1 MDTTLGRFGRLG
13 LWTADHRR
21 AVVLLWLVI
30 TAGLGGLAPFAE
42 RALSGAGWVAV
53 GSPSERETKLVDRY
67 FPGQGSYSLLAVV
80 HADAGLRSRA
90 GRETIARVRDV
101 LEASS
106 SVRGVLP
113 LRAAAGGRTGL
124 VEGLPA
130 RSPTKMV
137 HAAEGLEKQLASTAA
152 PGTSVHL
159 TGAAAMWADFNTNNK
174 KAMMRSEIL
183 SWPLTMILLVIAFGT
198 LVAAGL
204 PLLLTIVGLASAA
217 GVLFLGAQFTDVS
230 IWAMNFAMMFAI
242 ALGIDYALFVVV
254 RFREALAG
262 GADSRTATGVAMET
276 AGKAVFTSGL
286 AVLAALT
293 AVALVPSPTFRT
305 VPLGIALSVCFV
317 MAASL
322 TLLPAVLSKLGP
334 RVNRLPIPRLGGGSL
349 RSRSAGY
356 ARWGERVWRHPFVY
370 GAVAALILIVLAAPA
385 LALRTGLPSIMVVP
399 KDASSR
405 QGYELVR
412 RDFGPGYLARL
423 QIVAPRSE
431 LTGVEAALRSDPGI
445 AAVGSP
451 QSANGFA
458 LVTAIPTA
466 APSTPALARTIDRV
480 RAKLPGGALLG
491 GAAAE
496 NHDLEGALKSRTP
509 LVYGVVLVVGFLL
522 LLGLL
527 RAPLISAAA
536 IVTNVLATGAALGV
550 GKLVFQDGHLESLLG
565 FESQGFVDAWAPV
578 FFFAMV
584 FALAMDYT
592 VFLLATVKEH
602 FAKSGDARQA
612 AIAGL
617 AHTGRLINAAGGV
630 MVVVFLTFAL
640 SGPIPPK
647 EMGVVLAVAVLL
659 DATLIRL
666 ILLPVALRLLGAR
679 AWWIPGWLDRILP
692 EVNLGHGGAPKTPVL
707 DPPPIAPRPAV
718 KVTSGRASRAGR
730 AAPTSATGH

>member
-1 MDTTLGRFGRLG
+1 MHTTLGTFGRLG

-21 AVVLLWLVI
+21 VVALTWVVASL
-30 TAGLGGLAPFAE
+30 GLGAMAPFADH
-42 RALSGAGWVAV
+42 ALSGAGWVAV
-53 GSPSERETKLVDRY
+53 GSQSDREGKLVDRY
-67 FPGQGSYSLLAVV
+67 FPGQGSYALVAAVR
-80 HADAGLRSRA
+80 AEAGLRSRA
-90 GRETIARVRDV
+90 GRETVARVREV
-101 LEASS
+101 LEESS
-106 SVRGVLP
+106 AVRRVLP
-113 LRAAAGGRTGL
+113 LRVAPGGRTGI

-137 HAAEGLEKQLASTAA
+137 QAAEGLENRLASAA
-152 PGTSVHL
+152 GPGVAVRL
-159 TGAAAMWADFNTNNK
+159 TGPAAMWADFNSNNK

-183 SWPLTMILLVIAFGT
+183 SWPLTMVLLVIAFGT

-204 PLLLTIVGLASAA
+204 PLLLTMVGLASAA
-217 GVLFLGAQFTDVS
+217 GALFLGAQFMDVS

-254 RFREALAG
+254 RFREALAS
-262 GADSRTATGVAMET
+262 GADSREATGLAMET

-286 AVLAALT
+286 AVFAALT

-305 VPLGIALSVCFV
+305 VPLGIAFSVCFV
-317 MAASL
+317 LIASL
-322 TLLPAVLSKLGP
+322 TLLPAALSKLGP
-334 RVNRLPIPRLGGGSL
+334 RVNRLPIPRLGSGSL
-349 RSRSAGY
+349 RGRSEGY
-356 ARWGERVWRHPFVY
+356 ARWGARVWRHPLLF
-370 GAVAALILIVLAAPA
+370 GAAAVAVLAVLAAPA
-385 LALRTGLPSIMVVP
+385 LALRTGMPSILVVP

-412 RDFGPGYLARL
+412 NAFGPGYLAPL
-423 QIVAPRSE
+423 QVIAPQSE
-431 LTGVEAALRSDPGI
+431 LPKTQAALRADPGI
-445 AAVGSP
+445 ASVGPAQTSRG
-451 QSANGFA
+451 SA
-458 LVTAIPTA
+458 LLTAIPKA
-466 APSTPALARTIDRV
+466 APSTTELSRTIDRV
-480 RAKLPGGALLG
+480 RGELPGGAVVG

-496 NHDLEGALKSRTP
+496 NHDLEGALSSRTP
-509 LVYGVVLVVGFLL
+509 IVYIVVLVIGFAL

-536 IVTNVLATGAALGV
+536 VVTNVLATGAALGV

-565 FESQGFVDAWAPV
+565 FHSQGFVDAWAPV

-602 FAKSGDARQA
+602 FDRTGDAREA

-617 AHTGRLINAAGGV
+617 GHTGRLINAAGGV

-666 ILLPVALRLLGAR
+666 VLLPVVLRLLGAR

-692 EVNLGHGGAPKTPVL
+692 RVNLGHGSMREAPAL
-707 DPPPIAPRPAV
+707 E
-718 KVTSGRASRAGR
+718 GR
-730 AAPTSATGH
+730 SA